1 MGRNLLHSLLAI
13 KDAVYQSTTINSPA
27 GVKHWI
33 ESTKSCLRIQLTII
47 AKLPVFTTMLIRV
60 MQITRFRLLGLDNWA
75 LGLQQANH
83 LIKP

>member
-13 KDAVYQSTTINSPA
+13 KDAVYKSTTINSPA

-47 AKLPVFTTMLIRV
+47 AKLSVFTTMLIHV
-60 MQITRFRLLGLDNWA
+60 MQITRFRWA
-75 LGLQQANH
+75 GFDRAFR
-83 LIKP
+83 

>member
-13 KDAVYQSTTINSPA
+13 KDAVYKGTTINSPA

-47 AKLPVFTTMLIRV
+47 AKLPVFTTMLIHV
-60 MQITRFRLLGLDNWA
+60 MQITKFRWLGLDN
-75 LGLQQANH
+75 
-83 LIKP
+83 